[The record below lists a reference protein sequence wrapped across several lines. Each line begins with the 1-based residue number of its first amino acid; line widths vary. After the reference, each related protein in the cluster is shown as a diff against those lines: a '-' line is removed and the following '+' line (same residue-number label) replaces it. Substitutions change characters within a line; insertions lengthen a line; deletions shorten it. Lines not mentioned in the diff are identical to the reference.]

1 MKTILIAGGAGFI
14 GSNLCDFL
22 LKQNNKV
29 LCLDN
34 LYTGKIDN
42 IRHLLENSNFLYIH
56 HDVINKIDIKQPIH
70 EIYNLACP
78 ASPEKYQ
85 KNPIYTAEINF
96 KGTLNLL
103 ELAREKQA
111 KFLLASTSEIYG
123 EPEISPQKESYRGNV
138 NTIGIRSCY
147 DEGKRI
153 AESLVMDYHRK
164 YNIDTKIARI
174 FNTYGEN
181 MDKNDGRV
189 VTNFIKQMLVNED
202 ITIYGDGNQTR
213 SFCYISDQIDGL
225 ICLMNSDYNNPVN
238 IGNTREITINKLVA
252 ILYKLIPYTTSKIVN
267 KLLPTDDPT
276 NRCPD
281 ITIAKKVLK
290 WQPSVELEEGLKKTI
305 KYMQNN
311 IHIEDFI
318 KKNKI

>member
-14 GSNLCDFL
+14 GSNLCEYL
-22 LKQNNKV
+22 LKQNNRV
-29 LCLDN
+29 ICIDN
-34 LYTGKIDN
+34 LYTGN
-42 IRHLLENSNFLYIH
+42 ISNITHFQQNHNFLYIY
-56 HDVINKIDIKQPIH
+56 HDVIKKIDIEENID

-85 KNPIYTAEINF
+85 KNPIYTSEINF
-96 KGTLNLL
+96 KGTINLL

-123 EPEISPQKESYRGNV
+123 EPLISPQKESYRGNV

-153 AESLVMDYHRK
+153 AETLTMDYHRM

-213 SFCYISDQIDGL
+213 SFCYISDQICGL
-225 ICLMNSDYNNPVN
+225 TILMNSNYNKPVN
-238 IGNTREITINKLVA
+238 IGNTREININKLVE
-252 ILYKLIPYTTSKIVN
+252 ILYKLIPDTKSKIVN
-267 KLLPTDDPT
+267 KLLPQDDPT

-281 ITIAKKVLK
+281 INIAMQVLK

-305 KYMQNN
+305 KYIQNN
-311 IHIEDFI
+311 IYIDDFI
-318 KKNKI
+318 RLNNI